1 MTTNIF
7 GGKNARNLYTP
18 MSEVEQEAVSR
29 LVESGEL
36 QVVIVGWGFVQKPR
50 ITFGDLRLSVAFRL
64 TFDRP
69 ELPIPVHFLDLE
81 LRTGSG
87 VLLFKDRQPTTYG
100 GNPVQVAQGVFFDLV
115 WDIAVKSI
123 DPALVKSVLP
133 GATGLT
139 SRLQDKDTGD
149 FTTVGNMRLSSK
161 ERAILR
167 NLRAGEA
174 LVKANTAERI
184 RRKK

>member
-1 MTTNIF
+1 M
-7 GGKNARNLYTP
+7 
-18 MSEVEQEAVSR
+18 
-29 LVESGEL
+29 
-36 QVVIVGWGFVQKPR
+36 
-50 ITFGDLRLSVAFRL
+50 
-64 TFDRP
+64 
-69 ELPIPVHFLDLE
+69 
-81 LRTGSG
+81 
-87 VLLFKDRQPTTYG
+87 LFKDRQPTTYG
-100 GNPVQVAQGVFFDLV
+100 GNPVQVAQGVYFDLV

-123 DPALVKSVLP
+123 DPALVKSVVP
-133 GATGLT
+133 GVTGLT

-174 LVKANTAERI
+174 MVKANTAERI